1 MIRFLLDGNIV
12 TTPDGWEDLK
22 SKIKRDNQLQAVL
35 IFQEASVQ
43 FTADGYEYLYNKL
56 LTEGFCSVVD
66 LVVERTC
73 TDSTTWKT
81 LFKGRIFVSDCEFN
95 ERTCKATAKLEDN
108 SFYSLIKNNSKI
120 KTALDTDL
128 TKNGEPLAQAPVYE
142 VDFYDVSTNTV
153 VSKADVPCMR
163 VYDAFKYLISFMT
176 DNQVGFDSTL
186 FDVGGRWEGLCITT
200 GEKIRVVNGVDWL
213 QLSFTQLFKEVY
225 NCTEPLIMIV
235 ENPYTIPKIR
245 IESENYT
252 FTNAVNIICNS
263 VYEVKTSI
271 EQEKLYSSVNIG
283 SSSIDDTT
291 GRDSFP
297 ELIDLFGFKEELLY
311 VTGECNIDNSLDLVS
326 DFIRSSNVIN
336 TQLTLQDH
344 DEDWFMIHTEYI
356 STVSGRTTNTNTFNE
371 IPTKFYYNDALR
383 NSEILDRWQGGL
395 PNNLVKYI
403 GAIGDGL
410 FLSNSNINQNAGAS
424 ETLMSFANESFDT
437 GNNWNIDTYTASIT
451 SVYYF
456 NFKGNV
462 SITAPST
469 QGIVSIILKIYDS
482 SLVFKYNAFGSVGTI
497 VNTSSS
503 PKYFDIDFR
512 AIMNKDDYAQLYIKY
527 TDLSGI
533 VSPPPCTLLST
544 AQISCTSNT
553 IGGAAFNTY
562 NPQDY
567 PVFTYDFEYPI
578 TDDEF
583 DVLVANPIG
592 RIAFNMENQPFRY
605 GWIKEITYDHVK
617 KIGSFKLITSQSN
630 VA

>member
-1 MIRFLLDGNIV
+1 VIRFLLDGNIV

-43 FTADGYEYLYNKL
+43 FTSDGYDYLYNKL

-73 TDSTTWKT
+73 TDGATWKT

-128 TKNGEPLAQAPVYE
+128 TKNGEPLTQAPVYE
-142 VDFYDVSTNTV
+142 VDFYSVGANALV
-153 VSKADVPCMR
+153 KNDVPCMR

-176 DNQVGFDSTL
+176 DNQVGFESSL
-186 FDVGGRWEGLCITT
+186 FDVGGRWEGLAVTT
-200 GEKIRVVNGVDWL
+200 GEKIRLVNGVDWL
-213 QLSFTQLFKEVY
+213 QVSFADLFKEVY
-225 NCTEPLIMIV
+225 NCTEPLLMIV
-235 ENPYTIPKIR
+235 ENPYTTPTIR
-245 IESENYT
+245 IESESYT
-252 FTNAVNIICNS
+252 FANAVNLICGS

-283 SSSIDDTT
+283 SSSIDDTS
-291 GRDSFP
+291 GRFKFP
-297 ELIDLFGFKEELLY
+297 ELIDLFGFKQELLY
-311 VTGECNIDNSLDLVS
+311 VTGECNIDNSLDLVGE
-326 DFIRSSNVIN
+326 FVRSSNIIDA
-336 TQLTLQDH
+336 QLTLQDY
-344 DEDWFMIHTEYI
+344 DQSWFMIHTEYI
-356 STVSGRTTNTNTFNE
+356 SSTSGRTTNTNSLGE
-371 IPTKFYYNDALR
+371 SPAVYYYNDALR
-383 NSEILDRWQGGL
+383 NSEILERWQGAL

-403 GAIGDGL
+403 GVVGDGL
-410 FLSNSNINQNAGAS
+410 FEAVSAANQSVTILAAAS
-424 ETLMSFANESFDT
+424 TFTNEAFDN
-437 GNNWNIDTYTASIT
+437 GNNYDGTDT
-451 SVYYF
+451 F
-456 NFKGNV
+456 
-462 SITAPST
+462 TAPQT
-469 QGIVSIILKIYDS
+469 GVFYFQFNGTIEPAAPGVAGQALINVKIYDQGGN
-482 SLVFKYNAFGSVGTI
+482 FKYNATGQTSVVVPLAGVT
-497 VNTSSS
+497 VQTNH
-503 PKYFDIDFR
+503 R
-512 AIMNKDDYAQLYIKY
+512 AVMNATDYAQVRIRYVDSVSIANAGTLN
-527 TDLSGI
+527 SGA
-533 VSPPPCTLLST
+533 VFACT
-544 AQISCTSNT
+544 ANT
-553 IGGAAFNTY
+553 IGGAPFNTY
-562 NPQDY
+562 DPDEY

-617 KIGSFKLITSQSN
+617 KIGNFKLITSQSN

>member
-1 MIRFLLDGNIV
+1 VIRFLLDGNIV

-73 TDSTTWKT
+73 TDSATWKT

-128 TKNGEPLAQAPVYE
+128 TKNGEPLTQAPVYE
-142 VDFYDVSTNTV
+142 VDFYSVGANALA
-153 VSKADVPCMR
+153 KNNVPCMR

-176 DNQVGFDSTL
+176 DNQVGFESSL
-186 FDVGGRWEGLCITT
+186 FGVGGRWEGLAVTT
-200 GEKIRVVNGVDWL
+200 GEKIRLVNGVDWL
-213 QLSFTQLFKEVY
+213 QVSFAELFKEVY
-225 NCTEPLIMIV
+225 NCTEPLLMIV
-235 ENPYTIPKIR
+235 ENPYTTPTIR
-245 IESENYT
+245 IESESYT
-252 FTNAVNIICNS
+252 FANAVNLICGS

-283 SSSIDDTT
+283 SSNINDTS
-291 GRDSFP
+291 GPVSFP
-297 ELIDLFGFKEELLY
+297 ELIDLFGFKQELLY
-311 VTGECNIDNSLDLVS
+311 VTGECNIDNSLELVGN
-326 DFIRSSNVIN
+326 FIRSSNIIN
-336 TQLTLQDH
+336 AQLTLQDY
-344 DEDWFMIHTEYI
+344 DQSWFMIHTEYI
-356 STVSGRTTNTNTFNE
+356 SSTSGRTTNTNSLSET
-371 IPTKFYYNDALR
+371 PAKYYYNDALR
-383 NSEILDRWQGGL
+383 NSEILERWEGGL
-395 PNNLVKYI
+395 PNDLVKYI

-410 FLSNSNINQNAGAS
+410 FQALSSANQ
-424 ETLMSFANESFDT
+424 TLSVLLPICNFTNEAYDN
-437 GNNWNIDTYTASIT
+437 GNNWDGTDTYTAPQT
-451 SVYYF
+451 GVYYF
-456 NFKGNV
+456 NFNGFI
-462 SITAPST
+462 STASP
-469 QGIVSIILKIYDS
+469 VNAILRVKIYDS
-482 SLVFKYNAFGSVGTI
+482 GGNFKYNAAGGFQANVT
-497 VNTSSS
+497 TT
-503 PKYFDIDFR
+503 PTQYDLDFR
-512 AIMNKDDYAQLYIKY
+512 AVMNEGDYAQMTI
-527 TDLSGI
+527 TGI
-533 VSPPPCTLLST
+533 NILLDAGAIFTCT
-544 AQISCTSNT
+544 ANT
-553 IGGAAFNTY
+553 IGGAPFNTY
-562 NPQDY
+562 DPDEY

>member
-1 MIRFLLDGNIV
+1 MIRFLLDGNLV

-56 LTEGFCSVVD
+56 LTEGFCSVVS

-73 TDSTTWKT
+73 TDSATWTT
-81 LFKGRIFVSDCEFN
+81 LFKGRIFLADCDFN

-142 VDFYDVSTNTV
+142 VDFYDILTNTV
-153 VSKADVPCMR
+153 VAKADVPCMR

-176 DNQVGFDSTL
+176 DNQVGFESSL

-200 GEKIRVVNGVDWL
+200 GEKIRLVNNVDWL
-213 QLSFTQLFKEVY
+213 QISFAELFKEVY
-225 NCTEPLIMIV
+225 NATEPLLMIV
-235 ENPYTIPKIR
+235 ENPYSTPTIR
-245 IESENYT
+245 IEQESYS
-252 FTNAVNIICNS
+252 FANAVNLVCGS

-271 EQEKLYSSVNIG
+271 EQEKLYSSIKIG
-283 SSSIDDTT
+283 SSNTDDTS
-291 GRDSFP
+291 GPVSFP
-297 ELIDLFGFKEELLY
+297 ELIDLFGFKQEELY
-311 VTGECNIDNSLDLVS
+311 VIGECNIDNSLDLVGE
-326 DFIRSSNVIN
+326 FIRSSNIIN

-344 DEDWFMIHTEYI
+344 DQSWFLIHTEYI
-356 STVSGRTTNTNTFNE
+356 SSTSGRTTNTNSLAET
-371 IPTKFYYNDALR
+371 PAKYYYNNALR
-383 NSEILDRWQGGL
+383 NSEILDRWEGGL
-395 PNNLVKYI
+395 PNDLVKYI
-403 GAIGDGL
+403 GVIGDGL
-410 FLSNSNINQNAGAS
+410 FEAVSAINQ
-424 ETLMSFANESFDT
+424 TLSVLLPVCDFTNEAFDN
-437 GNNWNIDTYTASIT
+437 GNNWDGTNKYTAPQT
-451 SVYYF
+451 GVYYF
-456 NFKGNV
+456 NFNGYI
-462 SITAPST
+462 STASP
-469 QGIVSIILKIYDS
+469 VNAVFRVKIYDS
-482 SLVFKYNAFGSVGTI
+482 GGNFKYNAAGGFLANVT
-497 VNTSSS
+497 TT
-503 PKYFDIDFR
+503 PTQYDLDFR
-512 AIMNKDDYAQLYIKY
+512 AVMNQGDYAQMTI
-527 TDLSGI
+527 TGVSI
-533 VSPPPCTLLST
+533 VLDAGASFACT
-544 AQISCTSNT
+544 ANT
-553 IGGAAFNTY
+553 IGGASYNTY
-562 NPQDY
+562 DPSVY

-617 KIGSFKLITSQSN
+617 KIASFKLITSQSN